1 MTTLASGSAVGTG
14 AYVEAYAVI
23 ALMLFVVFVG
33 VMSIFSPKWRR
44 IATRAIGI
52 PVGSL
57 LGLYLV
63 GRGVAEFFVV
73 NYSDPA
79 SYAKAWGGPSL
90 AGVFAVH
97 AGPGFAVLAGAGVWL
112 YRRRISPKRNAGTT
126 AGIEAGSPR
135 PSQMTPC
142 V

>member
-1 MTTLASGSAVGTG
+1 MTTLASSSSVGTG
-14 AYVEAYAVI
+14 AHIEGYAVL

-33 VMSIFSPKWRR
+33 VMSIFSPRWRR
-44 IATRAIGI
+44 IGIRAIGI

-57 LGLYLV
+57 LGLYAV
-63 GRGVAEFFVV
+63 GRAVAEFFVV

-79 SYAKAWGGPSL
+79 SYAKDWGGPSL

-97 AGPGFAVLAGAGVWL
+97 AGPGVAVLIGAGVWL
-112 YRRRISPKRNAGTT
+112 YRRRISPKKNAGTT
-126 AGIEAGSPR
+126 AGIAEGSPR

-142 V
+142 A